1 MLSEGILCF
10 TKSEGPMEHRKEDRG
25 YPTPGCTLPLAITGF
40 CLSLSSVSR
49 LTVQI
54 LGDPRSLKIS
64 PGLEMEEGNLHV

>member
-1 MLSEGILCF
+1 
-10 TKSEGPMEHRKEDRG
+10 MEHRTEDRG